1 MPRTFL
7 ILTSANER
15 LNQLLQ
21 EMYNNIV
28 IYIVGHPPEESPS
41 PNEMHIFQCVNVSAR
56 LDLLSTLY
64 LISGIYN

>member
-1 MPRTFL
+1 MARTFL
-7 ILTSANER
+7 TLTLVKEQ
-15 LNQLLQ
+15 LKIGLLQ

-56 LDLLSTLY
+56 LVLSL
-64 LISGIYN
+64 S

>member
-1 MPRTFL
+1 MHEVKYTF
-7 ILTSANER
+7 
-15 LNQLLQ
+15 LQ

-56 LDLLSTLY
+56 
-64 LISGIYN
+64 

>member
-1 MPRTFL
+1 MSHIDHHDYLHEGISPIHDINF
-7 ILTSANER
+7 
-15 LNQLLQ
+15 Q

-56 LDLLSTLY
+56 
-64 LISGIYN
+64 

>member
-1 MPRTFL
+1 MHWVTKKLKHTF
-7 ILTSANER
+7 
-15 LNQLLQ
+15 LQ

-56 LDLLSTLY
+56 
-64 LISGIYN
+64 

>member
-1 MPRTFL
+1 MTRT
-7 ILTSANER
+7 ILTLTSVNKFEICTV
-15 LNQLLQ
+15 LLQ

-56 LDLLSTLY
+56 
-64 LISGIYN
+64 